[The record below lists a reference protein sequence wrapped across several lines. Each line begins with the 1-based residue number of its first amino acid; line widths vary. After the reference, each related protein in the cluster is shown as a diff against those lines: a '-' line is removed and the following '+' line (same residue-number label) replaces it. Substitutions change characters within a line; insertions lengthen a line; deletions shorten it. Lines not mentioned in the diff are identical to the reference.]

1 MPAIRA
7 SIRRHTTGLL
17 IALATMTGPGHGM
30 PAAPATPGTLRVLTL
45 NVAHGR
51 GDALNQLLVSQKAIE
66 GNLAATAALLDGA
79 KAEVVALQEA
89 DGPSRW
95 SGGFDHVASLAL
107 LAGYPWHARSS
118 HATSWLFDYGTALLS
133 RAPVTEQ
140 RSLAFRPTPPSM
152 TKGLTLAQISWRP
165 DDRAE
170 PMPLDVISVHLDF
183 SRDSVRQRQAAEMV
197 AFLSQRRHPV
207 IVLGD
212 FNSDWFA
219 QASVVAE
226 LARRCGMKTYRP
238 SADGKIASMA
248 AMMVGALA
256 TGSGGNKMLSSV
268 PARIAA
274 CKASVSRVRLTPAT
288 PPTPVRVKPNPS
300 WMDGKSM

>member
-170 PMPLDVISVHLDF
+170 PIPLDVISVHLDF

-238 SADGKIASMA
+238 SAPDLGTYPSSGRRLDWVLISDELEFTHYAVLPQLVSDHNAVVADIRLKNARQDA
-248 AMMVGALA
+248 GAGTA
-256 TGSGGNKMLSSV
+256 GAGRCSG
-268 PARIAA
+268 
-274 CKASVSRVRLTPAT
+274 
-288 PPTPVRVKPNPS
+288 
-300 WMDGKSM
+300 